1 MAIRNLSEQDIKV
14 LKTLNYSNSDIIQ
27 IDKAVTKTNY
37 TLIDKAATKINYTL
51 DNKRI
56 SHKEARAILGD
67 DEFLSGIA
75 RSAFHFTAARETNNK
90 KTNTF

>member
-1 MAIRNLSEQDIKV
+1 MAIRNLSEQDIKI

-37 TLIDKAATKINYTL
+37 TL

-56 SHKEARAILGD
+56 SHKEARVILGD
-67 DEFLSGIA
+67 DKFLSGIA

-90 KTNTF
+90 KLILFDSSRLFKKLDL